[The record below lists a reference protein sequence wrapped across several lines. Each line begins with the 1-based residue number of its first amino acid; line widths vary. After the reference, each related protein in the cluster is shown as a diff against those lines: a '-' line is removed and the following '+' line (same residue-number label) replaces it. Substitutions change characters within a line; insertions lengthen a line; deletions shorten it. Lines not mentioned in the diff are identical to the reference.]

1 MKRDERGLSIAP
13 LTAADW
19 QRIAPQLN
27 DQLHANLPPDE
38 LQRLQAAFDHPG
50 PEAVWGGYRA
60 GELVGLIRVQILPG
74 RSAVIAAPRMLTDAS
89 TDTAVSFLEAVLHAL
104 KTHDVQVVQALV
116 KDVHSAEAQLLTA
129 AGFQHAADLEYLV
142 SLANVFPASP
152 PTGELK
158 FRAYTEHEHAHF
170 AALVERTYVD
180 SQDCPAA
187 AGLRAIDDVLAG
199 YRGSAVF
206 ESAKENPAQ
215 WSAQGN
221 PAQWSAQG
229 NPAQWIIASNDGA
242 DVGCLIIADEP
253 DHNQSELMYIGVVPE
268 ARSRGLGLS
277 LVRYAQW
284 MTRTAGRSRLVLAV
298 DAANDPAIAMYTAA
312 GFITWD
318 RQSVL
323 LRAL

>member
-1 MKRDERGLSIAP
+1 MKRDERGLSIVP

-27 DQLHANLPPDE
+27 DEPHANLPPDE
-38 LQRLQAAFDHPG
+38 LRRLRAAFDDPG

-60 GELVGLIRVQILPG
+60 GELVGLVRVHILPG
-74 RSAVIAAPRMLTDAS
+74 RSAVLAAPRTLARAAADDALP
-89 TDTAVSFLEAVLHAL
+89 FLEAVLHAL
-104 KTHDVQVVQALV
+104 KTQDVQIVQALV
-116 KDVHSAEAQLLTA
+116 KDVYSADAQLLIA
-129 AGFQHAADLEYLV
+129 AGLKHAADLEYLV
-142 SLANVFPASP
+142 SLANVFPESE
-152 PTGELK
+152 PTGKLT
-158 FRAYTEHEHAHF
+158 FRAYSEREHAHF

-199 YRGSAVF
+199 YRGSTVF
-206 ESAKENPAQ
+206 DS
-215 WSAQGN
+215 
-221 PAQWSAQG
+221 AQWSAQG
-229 NPAQWIIASNDGA
+229 NPAQWIIASSDGA

-268 ARSRGLGLS
+268 ARCRGLGLS

-298 DAANDPAIAMYTAA
+298 DAANDPAIAMYTTA

>member
-19 QRIAPQLN
+19 QRIAPQLK

-38 LQRLQAAFDHPG
+38 LQRLRAAFDHPG
-50 PEAVWGGYRA
+50 PESFWGGYRA
-60 GELVGLIRVQILPG
+60 GALVGIIRVQVLPG
-74 RSAVIAAPRMLTDAS
+74 RSAVLAAPRMLTDAS
-89 TDTAVSFLEAVLHAL
+89 TDTAVSFLKAVLHAL
-104 KTHDVQVVQALV
+104 KTHDVQIVQALV
-116 KDVHSAEAQLLTA
+116 KDIHSADAQLLTA
-129 AGFQHAADLEYLV
+129 AGLKHAADLEYLV
-142 SLANVFPASP
+142 SLANAFPESA
-152 PTGELK
+152 PTGELT
-158 FRAYTEHEHAHF
+158 FRAYTEREHSNF
-170 AALVERTYVD
+170 AALVETTYVD

-215 WSAQGN
+215 W
-221 PAQWSAQG
+221 
-229 NPAQWIIASNDGA
+229 IIASSDGA

-284 MTRTAGRSRLVLAV
+284 MTRTSGRSRLVLAV
-298 DAANDPAIAMYTAA
+298 DAAIDPAFAMYTAA